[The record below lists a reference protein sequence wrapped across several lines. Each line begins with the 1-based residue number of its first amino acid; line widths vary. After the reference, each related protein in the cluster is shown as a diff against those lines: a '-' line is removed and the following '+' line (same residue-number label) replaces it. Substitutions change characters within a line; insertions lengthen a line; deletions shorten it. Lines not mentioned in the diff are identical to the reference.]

1 MSRDAIELKSARGRG
16 TTRALMNLMFSLLL
30 TALSTGCVTG
40 TSGASRFSLFAK
52 SDEEVDTC
60 TASMEPAPECP
71 NCSLPVGVVAGP
83 GPVSGQMSAPADEVS
98 HQSVHGVVQP
108 GPAPQSVPAVPLPAQ
123 VPPEAGPSVAV
134 NSTSNGPESATAA
147 VTQVTPQTAGT
158 PIWNP
163 AAGNMAV
170 QQPTTTQPVSGPM
183 PTNQQ
188 VYGPPGYP
196 VQQLPVVSQMI
207 VTPHAQSNPGG
218 QKTWEQLQ
226 LERQRTQQFYSAH
239 SQPMP
244 QQQVMTQQM
253 VPWQAPGCPSGMQ
266 PAPGFDSPWHAIQ
279 SQQIAIDGSA
289 CPPATISS
297 ELQSCKDQVDRL
309 SSKIEDLERSNEKAL
324 ETALI
329 LAEQQKRT
337 VEENKML
344 REAQRAESQRQLEY
358 YDALLNAIGEEEADQ
373 SSGQPDPQASTR
385 KSRSARSGS
394 QTAARPVG
402 RSRNQP
408 VTLPSVDE

>member
-1 MSRDAIELKSARGRG
+1 MSRDAIELGSATGQRRS
-16 TTRALMNLMFSLLL
+16 RAIAHVFLGALL
-30 TALSTGCVTG
+30 TALSTGCVSG
-40 TSGASRFSLFAK
+40 TSGASKFSVFAK
-52 SDEEVDTC
+52 NEEEVDTG

-71 NCSLPVGVVAGP
+71 NCSLPVGVVASP
-83 GPVSGQMSAPADEVS
+83 GQVSGQISSPADGVP
-98 HQSVHGVVQP
+98 HQNVHGIVQP
-108 GPAPQSVPAVPLPAQ
+108 GTAPQSVPAVPPPAQ
-123 VPPEAGPSVAV
+123 VPPEAGPGVAV
-134 NSTSNGPESATAA
+134 NSISNDPEST
-147 VTQVTPQTAGT
+147 TAG
-158 PIWNP
+158 
-163 AAGNMAV
+163 GNMAL
-170 QQPTTTQPVSGPM
+170 QQPAMTQSLSVPM
-183 PTNQQ
+183 PISPQ

-196 VQQLPVVSQMI
+196 VQLQPVVSQMI
-207 VTPHAQSNPGG
+207 ATPPAQSHPGG

-226 LERQRTQQFYSAH
+226 LERQRTQQFYGAH

-385 KSRSARSGS
+385 KSRSVRSGS
-394 QTAARPVG
+394 QTAARPV
-402 RSRNQP
+402 SRTRHQP